1 MSVKYTNPNPK
12 SAAQAAQLGQHP
24 APKFEL
30 DSYIPQTH
38 GRVTQKQLCDQDTKK
53 HQWP

>member
-12 SAAQAAQLGQHP
+12 SAAQADQLGQHP

-30 DSYIPQTH
+30 DSYIPQTN
-38 GRVTQKQLCDQDTKK
+38 GRVKSKTVL
-53 HQWP
+53 